1 MKINIKVMYIN
12 ALQGEEGECCRFSC
26 EGELYKKADKT
37 FLKYTEPKGNGGGKV
52 ILRAEKNVVTMNRQA
67 DAVSS
72 FRFEKGKTHLSR
84 YFTPYGTFL
93 TSVTTNTLTV
103 RLSEADGKIEMGYS
117 LTVADDSLSSPSVE
131 KMENKFGISYFAIEN
146 KNKKEE
152 KNV

>member
-26 EGELYKKADKT
+26 EGELYGRADKT
-37 FLKYTEPKGNGGGKV
+37 FLKYTEPEENGGGRV
-52 ILRAEKNVVTMNRQA
+52 VLRAEKNVVTMNRQA

-103 RLSEADGKIEMGYS
+103 RQSEAGGKIEMEYL
-117 LTVADDSLSSPSVE
+117 LTVAGDSLDSPSAE
-131 KMENKFGISYFAIEN
+131 KMENKLSISYFVI
-146 KNKKEE
+146 
-152 KNV
+152 